1 MRSTRGWWS
10 ATSCLVSFD
19 YDALQKIRL
28 GQVFDEIA
36 DPSGRAKTFHSC
48 GRLARTEV
56 NMLEC
61 TPERLRAHPASMRAW
76 LTLELARDA
85 TTAAQRQDRIVLAP
99 RAERCISCRREETAA
114 EKRQAA
120 KSARVKAAASKKQS
134 AEDKKR
140 LEKAVQWEKA
150 PEHASALESG
160 TLCLAATDQEH
171 KKRKAD
177 ERSRLKRKRANLK
190 LKQEEDEE
198 ASKGLGLLGFRV

>member
-99 RAERCISCRREETAA
+99 RAERCIFMSSRGDRR
-114 EKRQAA
+114 R
-120 KSARVKAAASKKQS
+120 KAASRQ
-134 AEDKKR
+134 ECPR
-140 LEKAVQWEKA
+140 QGGGVQEAVRRGQE
-150 PEHASALESG
+150 ALGKGGPMGEGAGACVGFGEWHLMSCSNGSG
-160 TLCLAATDQEH
+160 TQ
-171 KKRKAD
+171 KAQ
-177 ERSRLKRKRANLK
+177 SGRALPP
-190 LKQEEDEE
+190 
-198 ASKGLGLLGFRV
+198 